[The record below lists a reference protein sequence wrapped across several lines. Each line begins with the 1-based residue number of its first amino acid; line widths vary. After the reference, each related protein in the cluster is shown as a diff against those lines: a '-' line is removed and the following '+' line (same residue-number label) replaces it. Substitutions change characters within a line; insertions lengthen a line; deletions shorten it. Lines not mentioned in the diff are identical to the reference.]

1 MFCKNCGNQISENMK
16 FCPVC
21 GRTIDYVANVAGEN
35 VNQKRKNGK
44 NLKIAGIAVAVILG
58 LIILSEFQSNPGDKA
73 IDKFESAVVRM
84 EKIYAKCDSGKLSQA
99 EAIVEVQKIMA
110 DLEELDKL
118 NVDDSEF
125 TPKQMKRM
133 LDLINRLEK
142 LDKYSYY

>member
-1 MFCKNCGNQISENMK
+1 
-16 FCPVC
+16 
-21 GRTIDYVANVAGEN
+21 
-35 VNQKRKNGK
+35 
-44 NLKIAGIAVAVILG
+44 
-58 LIILSEFQSNPGDKA
+58 
-73 IDKFESAVVRM
+73 M

-125 TPKQMKRM
+125 TPEQMKRM